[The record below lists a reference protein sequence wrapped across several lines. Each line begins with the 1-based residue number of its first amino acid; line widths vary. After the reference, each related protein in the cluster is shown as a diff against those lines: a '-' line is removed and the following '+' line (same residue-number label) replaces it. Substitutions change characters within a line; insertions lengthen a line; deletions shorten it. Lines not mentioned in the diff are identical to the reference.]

1 MKNPNGYGSV
11 VKLSGNRRRPWMV
24 RITTARVIENGKA
37 RQIRKVLGYYANR
50 KDALSALARYNDDPY
65 DPDAKQVT
73 FAEVYARWSPEH
85 ILSKS
90 SMEGRA
96 AAFKN
101 VAPLHDMPINQIR
114 VAHIESV
121 YSGLTP
127 SNAYTAH
134 VMIKQVFRYA
144 MRHEI
149 IKKDY
154 SALVNP
160 PKRDPVKIRREAFDL
175 SQIAALMKDGTD
187 SSEMILVG
195 ILTGFRPQELT
206 MLRTEDVDLEEETIK
221 GGLKTKA
228 GKDRL
233 VPIHPAIMEIIKK
246 RCTGGHLFHRPAGTP
261 HDYFSYRTE
270 FLRTMQRFGLE
281 HTCHDTRHTFVTL
294 AKEAGMDEY
303 ILKLIVGH
311 SVSDITERVYTHR
324 SIARLREEIRKIVL
338 PT

>member
-24 RITTARVIENGKA
+24 RITTARTIENGKA
-37 RQIRKVLGYYANR
+37 RQIRKVLGYYASR
-50 KDALSALARYNDDPY
+50 KDAISALAKYNDDPY
-65 DPDAKQVT
+65 DPDVKKVT
-73 FAEVYARWSPEH
+73 FAEVYERWSPEH
-85 ILSKS
+85 VISKS
-90 SMEGRA
+90 SMQGRA

-101 VAPLHDMPINQIR
+101 VAALHDMPINQIR
-114 VAHIESV
+114 VSHIESV
-121 YSGLTP
+121 YAELTP

-149 IKKDY
+149 IQKDY

-160 PKRDPVKIRREAFDL
+160 PRRDPVKIRREAFKL
-175 SQIAALMKDGTD
+175 PEIAALMKDGTD
-187 SSEMILVG
+187 ASEMILVG

-206 MLRTEDVDLEEETIK
+206 LIKTEDVDLEQETIK

-233 VPIHPAIMEIIKK
+233 VPIHPLIMPIIKK
-246 RCTGGHLFHRPAGTP
+246 RCTGGHLFNRPSGAP
-261 HDYFSYRTE
+261 HNYFSYRTE
-270 FLRTMQRFGLE
+270 FLRVMQRMEWE
-281 HTCHDTRHTFVTL
+281 HHCHDTRHTFVTL

-303 ILKLIVGH
+303 MLKLIVGH
-311 SVSDITERVYTHR
+311 SISDITEKVYTHR